1 MIKDTKIKKVL
12 VTGGS
17 GFIGSN
23 FISQSCSKF
32 TDIQF
37 TNIDNLSYAVSSK
50 TQSELQKFDNY
61 SFHLTDI
68 CDPNAVTKIFEDTNY
83 DLVVHFAAESH
94 VDNSISSP
102 LQFIQTNIIG
112 TYNLINTIKDIN
124 SRNDLD
130 ILFHHISTDEV
141 FGSLDINDPEFT
153 ELSNLSPSSPY
164 SASKTSSDLLVEA
177 WGKTY
182 GMRYLITNCS
192 NNFGPRQYTEKLI
205 PKVIMNCL
213 QGKKIPVYGSG
224 KNIRDWLHVND
235 HIDAI
240 HALYANGKF
249 INERFNIGGGYET
262 SNIEIIQ
269 LILEIMKD
277 DYGYSNSNN
286 LIEFVR
292 DRSGHDFRYAIDN
305 SKLKI
310 ATGWQPSHSFQ
321 DHMKRTID
329 WYISHATWWDE

>member
-1 MIKDTKIKKVL
+1 MIKNTNIKNVL

-23 FISQSCSKF
+23 FISQSCIKF
-32 TDIQF
+32 KDIKF
-37 TNIDNLSYAVSSK
+37 TNIDNLSYAVSRN
-50 TQSELQKFDNY
+50 TQNELEKFDNY
-61 SFHLTDI
+61 SFHLIDI
-68 CDPNAVTKIFEDTNY
+68 CDLDAVRKILEDTNY

-102 LQFIQTNIIG
+102 QQFIQTNIIG
-112 TYNLINTIKDIN
+112 TYNLINTIKEIN
-124 SRNDLD
+124 FKNDCN